1 MTLHNYTPA
10 EASAYEDYLIREMV
24 ATAPKRSRSPQL
36 AQKDDRLTLRAE
48 KMQAM
53 VLAAMSTKWEPAEQ
67 IARRVGLTAQAA
79 AGPLMGLRT
88 RGIVESSTTKSGPT
102 MWRRV
107 P

>member
-36 AQKDDRLTLRAE
+36 VQKDDRRTLRAE

-53 VLAAMSTKWEPAEQ
+53 VLAAMSTKWETSDH
-67 IARRVGLTAQAA
+67 IARRTGMTIKVI
-79 AGPLMGLRT
+79 AGHLSGLR
-88 RGIVESSTTKSGPT
+88 RRNVVESRTTKGPT
-102 MWRRV
+102 MWRRS